1 MLITKGS
8 QWPPPGHSALR
19 AHWQAWRALWSA
31 TTSELAKWLPA
42 IVPGGYWDKRKK
54 HPETRAMHEALAADI
69 ARTSADLVAGDTPA
83 LDWGEDRGDP
93 DAPKP
98 TPAQDAWDEFALTV
112 GLANTVLEGAESAA
126 AVGGVFLR
134 PMWDKNLA
142 LHALPT
148 VVPADEALPEFKFG
162 VLWRVT
168 FVEEL
173 PAPDGWTQR
182 ERGEVW
188 RHLEHHEP
196 GEIRHELWLGNTFS
210 IGSLVPL
217 TEHPT
222 TAGFASVIDTTPIR
236 RKGILVEHWPNVL
249 PNPLVPMP
257 LGRSDFQGCEAHFDA
272 LDEAW
277 SSWMRDIELGKSRIL
292 AAQEMLD
299 ATPSASSGL
308 ISRLFGKGQPARVFD
323 EDARVFVGIPGMPMD
338 ESGKPTPITP
348 VQFKIR
354 FQEHAAT
361 VAALVETILSR
372 AGYSPQTFGINVDG
386 QLSGTAMRRREQRSY
401 RTRDRKRRYAR
412 SPLER
417 YCETLAI
424 INHML
429 DEATYPAPP
438 QRPVLEWREG
448 DQADPKEVAEI
459 VELYRRALA
468 MSDEVAV
475 AMAHPEW
482 GPEQVAEEVERLAD
496 TREQEREALTAP
508 ALDGTEPPPGTDPAD
523 EPPADKE

>member
-8 QWPPPGHSALR
+8 QWPPPGHDRLR
-19 AHWQAWRALWSA
+19 RHWQAYRALWSA
-31 TTSELAKWLPA
+31 DTREIEKYLPG
-42 IVPGGYWDKRKK
+42 IVPNGYWAKRAK

-83 LDWGEDRGDP
+83 LDWGEDRGTP
-93 DAPKP
+93 EAPQA
-98 TPAQDAWDEFALTV
+98 TPMQDAWDEYALTV
-112 GLANTVLEGAESAA
+112 GLANTVLEGAESAS

-134 PMWDKNLA
+134 PVWDREFA
-142 LHALPT
+142 PHALPT
-148 VVPADEALPEFKFG
+148 VVPADEALPEFLFG
-162 VLWRVT
+162 QLWRVA
-168 FVEEL
+168 FVQEL
-173 PAPDGWTQR
+173 PAPDGWMQR
-182 ERGEVW
+182 EKGEVW
-188 RHLEHHEP
+188 RWIEHHEP
-196 GEIRHELWLGNTFS
+196 GQIRHELWLGNEANV
-210 IGSLVPL
+210 GQPMPL
-217 TEHPT
+217 DYHPA
-222 TAGFASVIDTTPIR
+222 TARYPDTIDTKPIR
-236 RKGILVEHWPNVL
+236 PTGILVESWPNVL

-257 LGRSDFQGCEAHFDA
+257 LGRSDYQGCESKFDA

-292 AAQEMLD
+292 AAQEMLESAPSG
-299 ATPSASSGL
+299 ATG
-308 ISRLFGKGQPARVFD
+308 IRKLFGSQQPAKMFD
-323 EDARVFVGIPGMPMD
+323 EDARVFVGVPGMPMD
-338 ESGKPTPITP
+338 DAGKPSPITP

-361 VAALVETILSR
+361 VAALVESALSR

-417 YCETLAI
+417 FCETLAI
-424 INHML
+424 INHQV
-429 DEATYPAPP
+429 DSARFPAPP

-448 DQADPKEVAEI
+448 DQADPKEIAEI
-459 VELYRRALA
+459 VEMYRRALA

-482 GPEQVAEEVERLAD
+482 SPEQVAEEVARLAD
-496 TREQEREALTAP
+496 AREQEREAMTAP
-508 ALDGTEPPPGTDPAD
+508 ALDGTEPPPGT
-523 EPPADKE
+523 EPPVDDEQV